1 MPKIIPKEIKEKAR
15 KMVMNGTTR
24 KDAALMLGVTS
35 QSVYV
40 WTRDIRL
47 PRIRTTSKQE
57 RIMGALAEQGYY
69 IPRNAS
75 DLQTLRTLKEKQG
88 IKLCRAKQSHI
99 GIVKGREIDA
109 LKGFLRKKNIR
120 YISSQKLSQIEHAL
134 GLKDTGKVKKELEDN
149 DVKLTDFL

>member
-15 KMVMNGTTR
+15 KLVMNGTTR
-24 KDAALMLGVTS
+24 KDVALMLGVTS

-88 IKLCRAKQSHI
+88 IKLCRVKQSHI
-99 GIVKGREIDA
+99 GIVKGGR
-109 LKGFLRKKNIR
+109 
-120 YISSQKLSQIEHAL
+120 
-134 GLKDTGKVKKELEDN
+134 
-149 DVKLTDFL
+149 